1 MNKPSSI
8 PQEGDLIGQGGWIQ
22 GITTEQKYI
31 SRGLYGSFAGRSF
44 AFYLRILTMNAGEK
58 FSLAPRERKHLEVC
72 QSILFFV
79 TSPSL
84 GKKCFPWAL
93 SARFFF
99 LKKKKKPN

>member
-1 MNKPSSI
+1 MNNPSSI

-58 FSLAPRERKHLEVC
+58 FSLAPREKKTSESMSEH
-72 QSILFFV
+72 SILCNKAFSWEKVF
-79 TSPSL
+79 SL
-84 GKKCFPWAL
+84 GSICQILF
-93 SARFFF
+93 
-99 LKKKKKPN
+99 